1 MGEKKTP
8 EDHSEDAN
16 IFCCNFD
23 FLSSHDQV
31 LLKIE
36 SQEFRLT

>member
-1 MGEKKTP
+1 MGKKKTP
-8 EDHSEDAN
+8 EDLLEYAN
-16 IFCCNFD
+16 IFCHNFD

-36 SQEFRLT
+36 SQELLLT